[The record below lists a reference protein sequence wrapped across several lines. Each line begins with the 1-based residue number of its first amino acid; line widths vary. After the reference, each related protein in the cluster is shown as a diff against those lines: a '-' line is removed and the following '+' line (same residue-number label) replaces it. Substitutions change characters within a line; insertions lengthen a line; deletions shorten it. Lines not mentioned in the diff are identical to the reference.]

1 MNIELTSPRASRSR
15 AALPAHPGC
24 PTARALRISRARRCA
39 CAGGEAAARCVG
51 PAATSATP
59 LAASKGV
66 APTLGAAGP
75 ARLAP
80 VTPAPAP
87 QSDAAAGPNPT
98 APAREAEAL
107 AGTESNGKSARSA
120 LTARLNWLRAAVL
133 GANDGIVSVAGL
145 VIGVAAY
152 DPANTTAIMLAAV
165 AGLLAGAFSMAAGEY
180 VSVSSQRDSEAAI
193 VAAERAKLA
202 ADPEGELAELA
213 RMYQERGVSAA
224 TAMQVAKELSA
235 KDALAAHL
243 ALETGIDQEA
253 LVNPWSAAIS
263 SAISFTLGA
272 LLPIVAVWLA
282 PATWVRV
289 PVTFVSVL
297 VALALTGWVSA
308 HLGEAGKGRAVVRL
322 LVGGLLAMAATWG
335 IGALL
340 GVSV

>member
-15 AALPAHPGC
+15 ATLPAHPGC
-24 PTARALRISRARRCA
+24 PTARALRLARTRRCA
-39 CAGGEAAARCVG
+39 CAGGEATARCVG
-51 PAATSATP
+51 PAATSDKEITP
-59 LAASKGV
+59 LPGT
-66 APTLGAAGP
+66 PTLP
-75 ARLAP
+75 AVLAEP
-80 VTPAPAP
+80 QIEATTPAPAAE
-87 QSDAAAGPNPT
+87 AAAEGEN
-98 APAREAEAL
+98 
-107 AGTESNGKSARSA
+107 NGKSARSA

-152 DPANTTAIMLAAV
+152 DPANTTAIMLAAA

-272 LLPIVAVWLA
+272 LLPIVAVWMA

-289 PVTFVSVL
+289 PVTFVSVM

>member
-1 MNIELTSPRASRSR
+1 MSIDFAPGKLASAPAVTNAAPPVVKPRAQEEKSER
-15 AALPAHPGC
+15 A
-24 PTARALRISRARRCA
+24 
-39 CAGGEAAARCVG
+39 
-51 PAATSATP
+51 
-59 LAASKGV
+59 
-66 APTLGAAGP
+66 
-75 ARLAP
+75 
-80 VTPAPAP
+80 
-87 QSDAAAGPNPT
+87 Q
-98 APAREAEAL
+98 
-107 AGTESNGKSARSA
+107 

-152 DPANTTAIMLAAV
+152 DPSNTTAILLAAA

-193 VAAERAKLA
+193 VAAERAELE
-202 ADPEGELAELA
+202 ADPEGQLKELAD
-213 RMYQERGVSAA
+213 MYVERGVAPD
-224 TAMQVAKELSA
+224 TAMQVAKELTA

-243 ALETGIDQEA
+243 ALEAGIDQES
-253 LVNPWSAAIS
+253 LVNPWSAAFS

-272 LLPIVAVWLA
+272 ALPIAAVWLA

-289 PVTFVSVL
+289 PVTFVSVM

-308 HLGEAGKGRAVVRL
+308 HLGEAHKGRAMVRL
-322 LVGGLLAMAATWG
+322 LAGGLLAMAATWG